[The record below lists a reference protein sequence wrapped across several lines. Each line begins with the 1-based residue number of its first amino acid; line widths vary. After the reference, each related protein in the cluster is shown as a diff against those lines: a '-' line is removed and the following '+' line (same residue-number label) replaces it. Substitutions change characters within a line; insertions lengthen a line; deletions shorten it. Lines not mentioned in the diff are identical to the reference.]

1 MIAARKSHLRPRGG
15 ERDHARVTYVE
26 LFFDLVFVFA
36 VTQLSHGLLEHLT
49 LLGAVQ
55 TGLLMMAV
63 WWVWIYTSWIT
74 NWLDP
79 DLPAVRLMLFAL
91 MAAGLVLSASIPQ
104 AFAERGMVFAIAY
117 TSMQVGR
124 SIFMLWALRNHDA
137 ANYRNFLR
145 ITSWLV
151 LAAVFWIAGALAEG
165 GARLGVWAL
174 AVGIEYISPA
184 VGMWVP
190 GLGRSTAEEWKI
202 DGGHLAERCAGFII
216 IALGESV
223 LVTGATFA
231 NMPWQSLT
239 TLDFSANFIGAVAMW
254 AVYFNVGAA
263 RASRLIEEASDPG
276 RLGRS
281 GYTYL
286 HILIVA
292 GIIVSAVADEIA
304 LAHPNSEADL
314 KTVLV
319 MVGGPALYLLGTAF
333 FKRLTGPNLPLS
345 HLVGLGLLAL
355 LASTAAFATP
365 FLLTVGTST
374 ILVMVAVWE
383 GVSFRLRRRQSP
395 AHGH

>member
-1 MIAARKSHLRPRGG
+1 MIGSRKNHLRPRGK
-15 ERDHARVTYVE
+15 RDHARVTYVE

-49 LLGAVQ
+49 PLGAVQ
-55 TGLLMMAV
+55 TGLLMMGM

-91 MAAGLVLSASIPQ
+91 MAAGLVLSASIPE
-104 AFAERGMVFAIAY
+104 AFAERGMVFAVAY
-117 TSMQVGR
+117 VFMQVGR
-124 SIFMLWALRNHDA
+124 SIFMLWTLRHHDA

-145 ITSWLV
+145 ITVWLV
-151 LAAVFWIAGALAEG
+151 LAAVFWIAGALVEG
-165 GARLGVWAL
+165 RERLGLWAL
-174 AVGIEYISPA
+174 AVGIEYLSPA
-184 VGMWVP
+184 LGMWVP
-190 GLGRSTAEEWKI
+190 GLGRSKPEEWKI
-202 DGGHLAERCAGFII
+202 DGSHLAERCAGFII
-216 IALGESV
+216 LALGESV
-223 LVTGATFA
+223 LVTGATFSK
-231 NMPWQSLT
+231 MPWQSLT
-239 TLDFSANFIGAVAMW
+239 ALDFSANFIGIIAMW
-254 AVYFNVGAA
+254 TLYFNIGSG

-292 GIIVSAVADEIA
+292 GIIVTAVADQIA
-304 LAHPNSEADL
+304 LEHPSGEVDL

-319 MVGGPALYLLGTAF
+319 MVGGPALYLLGMAL
-333 FKRLTGPNLPLS
+333 FKRLTAPNLPLS

-365 FLLTVGTST
+365 FLLTAGTSA
-374 ILVMVAVWE
+374 ILVLVAAWE
-383 GVSFRLRRRQSP
+383 WVSFRPRRRRSP

>member
-145 ITSWLV
+145 ITAWLV
-151 LAAVFWIAGALAEG
+151 LAAVFWIAGAMVEG
-165 GARLGVWAL
+165 SARLGVWAL

-292 GIIVSAVADEIA
+292 GIIVTAVADEIA

-314 KTVLV
+314 TTVLV

-395 AHGH
+395 AHDH

>member
-151 LAAVFWIAGALAEG
+151 LAAVFWIAGAMVEG
-165 GARLGVWAL
+165 SARLGVWAL

-292 GIIVSAVADEIA
+292 GIIVTAVADEIA

-314 KTVLV
+314 TTVLV

-395 AHGH
+395 AHDH